1 MAGHREKETRKLTV
15 LEKINIEM
23 DKKAKAFRKQMKKGR
38 IIHTPSHYGD
48 SNWRL
53 QLGDIRIN
61 NQLEMGLRDHIQGTL
76 LVQHL
81 LRKGHLNAAAVSQVD
96 WNAIHGGSKLLPI
109 GDRLWMT
116 KYVSGFCPT
125 ARQMFFRDQKRK
137 SETQEQFDQDFNRW
151 KSPICPLCKLEE
163 ETSEHI
169 LQCTNRKMAAHRKK
183 MRKELKVWFDLQHT
197 DPLISKCILSALH
210 SCGESTFRESM
221 EVFTF
226 DEIYLSCASSQDQ
239 IGWTNFLFGR
249 IYQSNG
255 RNYNVRIYSVNF
267 PNNVTLRRHGQSV

>member
-125 ARQMFFRDQKRK
+125 ARQMFFRDQKR
-137 SETQEQFDQDFNRW
+137 
-151 KSPICPLCKLEE
+151 
-163 ETSEHI
+163 
-169 LQCTNRKMAAHRKK
+169 
-183 MRKELKVWFDLQHT
+183 
-197 DPLISKCILSALH
+197 
-210 SCGESTFRESM
+210 
-221 EVFTF
+221 
-226 DEIYLSCASSQDQ
+226 
-239 IGWTNFLFGR
+239 
-249 IYQSNG
+249 
-255 RNYNVRIYSVNF
+255 
-267 PNNVTLRRHGQSV
+267 